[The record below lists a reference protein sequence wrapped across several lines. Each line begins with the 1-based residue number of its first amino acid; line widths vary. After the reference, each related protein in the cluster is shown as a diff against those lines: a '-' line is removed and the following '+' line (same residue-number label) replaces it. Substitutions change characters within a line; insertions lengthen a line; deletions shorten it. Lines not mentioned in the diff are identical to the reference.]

1 MVMPRLFV
9 CLLILLSGAT
19 QARTLEV
26 GASRTFKAPS
36 AAAAI
41 ARDGDRVAIDPG
53 FYADCAVW
61 NANNLVVEGVGDAD
75 KVVVADKT
83 CQGKA
88 LFVTVG
94 EGIAIRNLT
103 LTGARV
109 PDGNG
114 AGIRAEGQNLTVE
127 GVRFVGNQDGILS
140 GTVGGSLTVRNS
152 LFERNGACLAA
163 CAHGLYA
170 GRFDL
175 VRVENAHFIGT
186 KEGHHIKS
194 RARRTEVVGCI
205 IEDGPDGTASYE
217 IELPN
222 GGALLARGNT
232 ITKGPKSGNH
242 GAIISIGAEGAIW
255 PASDIVVEGNKV
267 RSDGNWDTYFVANRT
282 ATAAILRGNTLSG
295 SVKPLRGEGAVR

>member
-1 MVMPRLFV
+1 MPRWLV
-9 CLLILLSGAT
+9 CVLLLLSGTA

-26 GASRTFKAPS
+26 GANQAFKAPS
-36 AAAAI
+36 AAAAV
-41 ARDGDRVAIDPG
+41 ARDGDRVAIYPG

-61 NANNLVVEGVGDAD
+61 TANNLVIAGVGDAA
-75 KVVVADKT
+75 KITIADKT

-94 EGIAIRNLT
+94 DGISVRNLT

-114 AGIRAEGQNLTVE
+114 AGIRAEGQNLTVD

-163 CAHGLYA
+163 CAHGIYA
-170 GRFDL
+170 GRLDL
-175 VRVENAHFIGT
+175 LRVENSQFIGT

-194 RARRTEVVGCI
+194 RARRTEAIGCT

-222 GGALLARGNT
+222 GGGLLARGNT
-232 ITKGPKSGNH
+232 VTKGPKAGNH

-255 PASDIVVEGNKV
+255 PASDIVVEDNKI
-267 RSDGNWDTYFVANRT
+267 RSDGNWDTYFVVNRT
-282 ATAAILRGNTLSG
+282 AAAAVLRGNSLSG
-295 SVKPLRGEGAVR
+295 AVKPLRGEGVVH